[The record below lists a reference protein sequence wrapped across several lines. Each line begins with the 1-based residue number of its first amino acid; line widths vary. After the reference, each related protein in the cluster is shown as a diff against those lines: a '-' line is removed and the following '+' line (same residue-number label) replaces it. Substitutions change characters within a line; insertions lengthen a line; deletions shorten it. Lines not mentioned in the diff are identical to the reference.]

1 MKDYEAANIRNVLL
15 AGHGGSGKTTL
26 LEAMLFTSGAIT
38 RMGSIEEGN
47 TVSDHEAEETKKAI
61 SVSLSMSPIE
71 WKGTKIN
78 ILDAPGYADFVGDL
92 RAAVR
97 AVDAILIV
105 VSAVDGVEV
114 QTETAWELAVE
125 FGIPRAI
132 FINKMDRERADFE
145 GTLQQIIGAFG
156 KQVAPVELPIGKEAD
171 FRGVADLLHEKA
183 DLYAGSPI
191 ADEGDWP
198 DDLASIAGPAHEHL
212 VEAVAETD
220 DALLE
225 KYLEEGALSEEE
237 VMHGIKAGFAS
248 GQLAPVLVG
257 AAAKPIGVD
266 RVLQLMAEE
275 FPSPLDG
282 HEISVAPKG
291 GEEIKLPC
299 DPDGPLAALVFKT
312 VSDPYVGHISMFR
325 VFSGRIRPDSS
336 THNAT
341 RGTDERIGQLF
352 ALRGKDHENVG
363 EVHAG
368 DIGAV
373 AKLSNTHTGDTLSTK
388 DKGFIIPEITLP
400 EPLLAYAIEPKTKGD
415 EDKLSTALARLREE
429 DPTLVVARS
438 EETHET
444 VMYGMG
450 EAHLDVMIERMKRK
464 FGVEVNTHAARIA
477 YKETIKGKGA
487 AQGRHVKQSG
497 GHGQYAVCNIELEP
511 LPRGEGFEF
520 VDKIFGGAVPSQF
533 IPSVEKGVRKAM
545 AEGAFSGN
553 PMVDIRCTLLDGKFH
568 TVDSSDIA
576 FQIAGS
582 MALREAAQAAGVV
595 LLEPVVELEVLVPET
610 FTGDVMGD
618 LNSKR
623 GKIAGMEQAGP
634 GKQRIRAQLPQA
646 EVARYSIDLR
656 SMTGG
661 RGAFTMR
668 FSHFEEVPS
677 HLAQKIID
685 DAQAAKEEAKK

>member
-1 MKDYEAANIRNVLL
+1 MKNYEASNIRNVLL

-26 LEAMLFTSGAIT
+26 LEAMLFTSGATT
-38 RMGSIEEGN
+38 RMGSVEEGN
-47 TVSDHEAEETKKAI
+47 TVSDHEAEEIKKGI
-61 SVSLSMSPIE
+61 SVSLSMSPVE

-97 AVDAILIV
+97 AADAMLIV

-114 QTETAWELAVE
+114 QTEVAWELAVE

-145 GTLQQIIGAFG
+145 GTLRQIIESFG

-183 DLYAGSPI
+183 ALYRSGPVAE
-191 ADEGDWP
+191 EGDWP
-198 DDLASIAGPAHEHL
+198 DDLIAIAGPAHEHL

-220 DALLE
+220 DALIE

-248 GQLAPVLVG
+248 GMIAPVLVG

-282 HEISVAPKG
+282 HEITVAPKG
-291 GEEIKLPC
+291 GEEIELPC
-299 DPDGPLAALVFKT
+299 DADGPLAALVFKT

-325 VFSGRIRPDSS
+325 VFSGKVRPDSS
-336 THNAT
+336 VHNAT
-341 RGTDERIGQLF
+341 RGADERIGQLF
-352 ALRGKDHENVG
+352 ALRGKDHENVA

-373 AKLSNTHTGDTLSTK
+373 AKLANTHTGDTLSTK
-388 DKGFIIPEITLP
+388 DKGFVIPEISLP

-429 DPTLVVARS
+429 DPTLLVTRS
-438 EETHET
+438 DETHET

-450 EAHLDVMIERMKRK
+450 EAHLDVMIERMRRK
-464 FGVEVNTHAARIA
+464 FGVEVTTHPAKIA

-497 GHGQYAVCNIELEP
+497 GHGQYAVCNIEIEP
-511 LPRGEGFEF
+511 LPRGGGFEF
-520 VDKIFGGAVPSQF
+520 ENKIFGGAIPSQF
-533 IPSVEKGVRKAM
+533 VPSVEKGVRKAM
-545 AEGAFSGN
+545 SEGAFSGN
-553 PMVDIRCTLLDGKFH
+553 PMVDVRCRLVDGKFH

-582 MALREAAQAAGVV
+582 MALREAARNAGVA
-595 LLEPVVELEVLVPET
+595 LLEPVVELEVTVPES

-623 GKIAGMEQAGP
+623 GKIAGMEQSGP
-634 GKQRIRAQLPQA
+634 GRQRIKAQVPQA
-646 EVARYSIDLR
+646 ELARYSIDLR

-685 DAQAAKEEAKK
+685 EAQAAKEEAKK